1 MDHVD
6 QVKCLCDWTI
16 LAYHVHNNN
25 HCKVLTVACCDMQ
38 FKYAQAQSLFLG
50 DVMLKN
56 DVMYVII
63 KGFTADNA
71 YSNCIVM
78 RKIYNG
84 YDPSIHMEGHEGTH
98 LFHWS
103 TNMDKITKKN
113 TSNLHL
119 NINTNN
125 FVRNIM
131 MLWYGGCRSQIS
143 CNMSLVVTIIS
154 NHKGGHVYL
163 VRLIGDLTL
172 LI

>member
-1 MDHVD
+1 
-6 QVKCLCDWTI
+6 
-16 LAYHVHNNN
+16 
-25 HCKVLTVACCDMQ
+25 MQ

-103 TNMDKITKKN
+103 TNMDKITKKKHIKPSFKHQHKQLCKEYN
-113 TSNLHL
+113 DAMIWRVSKS
-119 NINTNN
+119 
-125 FVRNIM
+125 NIM
-131 MLWYGGCRSQIS
+131 
-143 CNMSLVVTIIS
+143 
-154 NHKGGHVYL
+154 
-163 VRLIGDLTL
+163 
-172 LI
+172 